1 MPISHADHL
10 VVTAP
15 TLAAGIAYIEQ
26 TLGVT
31 PLAGGEHVRLGTHNA
46 LLKLGHGFYLEVI
59 AINPA
64 ASQAVSRARWFGLD
78 QLSHDSP
85 PRLATWVVRTNDI
98 AAAQAAVSLPL
109 GEITEMQRDALQWQ
123 ITIPDDG
130 RLVLDGLMP
139 SLIQWHNGSHPTDHM
154 LDLGCSL
161 TSLEGF
167 HPQAEL
173 LTQQLQALGLQSHVS
188 MHAPAS
194 GQLPHLLALIQTPS
208 GLLPL
213 GLANAARPHGQ

>member
-1 MPISHADHL
+1 MPTSHADHL

-15 TLAAGIAYIEQ
+15 TLAAGIAYIER

-64 ASQAVSRARWFGLD
+64 APQAVSRARWFGLD
-78 QLSHDSP
+78 QLSADRP
-85 PRLATWVVRTNDI
+85 PRLASWVVRTDDI
-98 AAAQAAVSLPL
+98 GAAQAAVKVAL
-109 GEITEMQRDALQWQ
+109 GPIEEMQRGTLQWQ
-123 ITIPDDG
+123 ITIPVDG

-139 SLIQWHNGSHPTDHM
+139 SLIQWHSSSHPTDNM
-154 LDLGCSL
+154 PDLGCTL

-167 HPQAEL
+167 HPQARL
-173 LTQQLQALGLQSHVS
+173 ISQQLQAIGLQSQVTMHV
-188 MHAPAS
+188 PAA
-194 GQLPHLLALIQTPS
+194 GQMPHLLALIQTPS
-208 GLLPL
+208 GLHPL
-213 GLANAARPHGQ
+213 GGGDAG